1 MKKCSFCAEEIQD
14 DAIKCR
20 YCGEF
25 LNKTKEDTV
34 TPLEKK
40 DISQEVNKKWHK
52 KIKTSTVLGSLFIT
66 SLVVYGPMHS
76 SPPFDISEFF
86 IRMGT
91 FGIVIFFVFYFLFN
105 YINKKNLRGL
115 NETKD
120 DENFVPAKPNS
131 FFKRNIKLLIIL
143 PLIIIFIWFI
153 WTYALTKKFDKEV
166 CSQPIKYG
174 LDGYGYKGGF
184 ENLKKL
190 RKKCIKDGFIRVYRF
205 NLINNRK

>member
-52 KIKTSTVLGSLFIT
+52 RIKTSTVLGSLFIT

-91 FGIVIFFVFYFLFN
+91 FGIVIFFIFYFLFN
-105 YINKKNLRGL
+105 YLNNKNLRRL
-115 NETKD
+115 SETKD
-120 DENFVPAKPNS
+120 NEKSLTPKPYS
-131 FFKRNIKLLIIL
+131 FFSKKNIKLFILL
-143 PLIIIFIWFI
+143 PLIVIFVWVIWA
-153 WTYALTKKFDKEV
+153 YVLTTKVEGKDCQKFHGSWFHK
-166 CSQPIKYG
+166 G
-174 LDGYGYKGGF
+174 LWQEREKLLEKCNKNGF
-184 ENLKKL
+184 VRVNRFDINQMELK
-190 RKKCIKDGFIRVYRF
+190 
-205 NLINNRK
+205 